1 MRRTFRTQT
10 PGGRVLIWSGAGQTT
25 GRLVAERRVYLGPQ
39 LRSASQTLVLFV
51 IRSAHC
57 KRVGSLTGR
66 GPCPGGYVAPR
77 STATGHYDGT
87 VENKKTIKWRSRPQ
101 KHDYA
106 AAASYLSLVYGH
118 QAAENAAR
126 ELESAAMSKFFAK
139 DIFRASMLSLLG
151 VSNSHV
157 ERDRAKINSGQKLS
171 PILLFRDKRNG
182 KVIVADGY
190 HRLCAVYTFD
200 ENAMIPCKIAGPD

>member
-1 MRRTFRTQT
+1 MM
-10 PGGRVLIWSGAGQTT
+10 GA
-25 GRLVAERRVYLGPQ
+25 
-39 LRSASQTLVLFV
+39 
-51 IRSAHC
+51 
-57 KRVGSLTGR
+57 
-66 GPCPGGYVAPR
+66 
-77 STATGHYDGT
+77 
-87 VENKKTIKWRSRPQ
+87 VENKKTIKWRSKPQ

-106 AAASYLSLVYGH
+106 AAASYLSLVFGQ

-126 ELESAAMSKFFAK
+126 DLERVEMSKFLAR

-157 ERDRAKINSGQKLS
+157 ERDRAKIILDEKLS
-171 PILLFRDKRNG
+171 PLFLFRDKRNG
-182 KVIVADGY
+182 KVIIADGY